1 MQAVWN
7 ARRPAARLSTVIN
20 EQNSE
25 RANVPMNFTSDNEA
39 PAHPAMIEAITRA
52 NEGFAT
58 AYANDRFSRQLD
70 QRFSELF
77 DTDCHVLPIATGT
90 AANCAAIAELSPP
103 WGAVLCHQLAHI
115 HNDENGAPEFYSAGA
130 KLMPLPGDN
139 GKLAASTVAAAID
152 GAGTHGV
159 HNVKPAV
166 VSVTQATE
174 CGTTYRPDEIRAIS
188 DATHERGLHLHMD
201 GARFANAVQHLGCP
215 PAETTWKAGVD
226 VLSFGATKNGAL
238 TAEAIVVFGHPEW
251 LEGMER
257 RRKRAGHLL
266 SKMRY
271 VSAQLLAQLDDGLW
285 LELAATANA
294 RAAEL
299 ARGIE
304 ASDHAAL
311 HWPVESNEV
320 FMKASPARLAALKE
334 RGFLFHI
341 WPGHDDLARLVCS
354 WATTAEQVSAFL
366 EALDA

>member
-1 MQAVWN
+1 
-7 ARRPAARLSTVIN
+7 
-20 EQNSE
+20 
-25 RANVPMNFTSDNEA
+25 MNFTSDNEA

-58 AYANDRFSRQLD
+58 AYSNDTYSKELD
-70 QRFSELF
+70 RRFSELF
-77 DTDCHVLPIATGT
+77 GTDCHVLPIATGT
-90 AANCAAIAELSPP
+90 AANCVAIAELSPP

-115 HNDENGAPEFYSAGA
+115 QNDENGAPEFFSGGA
-130 KLMPLPGDN
+130 KLLPLAGDN
-139 GKLAASTVAAAID
+139 GKLDAETVAATID
-152 GAGTHGV
+152 SAGAHGV
-159 HNVKPAV
+159 HNVKPSV

-174 CGTTYRPDEIRAIS
+174 CGTSYRPTEIRAIAE
-188 DATHERGLHLHMD
+188 ATHERGLSLHMD
-201 GARFANAVQHLGCP
+201 GARFANAVRFLDCD

-257 RRKRAGHLL
+257 RRKRAGHLF

-271 VSAQLLAQLDDGLW
+271 VSAQLLAMLDDELW
-285 LELAATANA
+285 LELGGSANA

-304 ASDHAAL
+304 ACPHASL

-320 FMKASPARLAALKE
+320 FMKAAPEKLAALKE
-334 RGFLFHI
+334 KGFRFHI

-354 WATTAEQVSAFL
+354 WATTEEQVSAFL
-366 EALDA
+366 EALGS

>member
-1 MQAVWN
+1 
-7 ARRPAARLSTVIN
+7 
-20 EQNSE
+20 
-25 RANVPMNFTSDNEA
+25 MNFTSDNEA

-58 AYANDRFSRQLD
+58 AYANDIYSKQLD

-77 DTDCHVLPIATGT
+77 ETECHVLPIATGT

-115 HNDENGAPEFYSAGA
+115 HNDENGAPEFYSGGA

-139 GKLAASTVAAAID
+139 GKLEPDLLAEAID
-152 GAGTHGV
+152 GAGAHGV
-159 HNVKPAV
+159 HNVKPSV
-166 VSVTQATE
+166 VSITQATE
-174 CGTTYRPDEIRAIS
+174 CGTCYRPEEIRAIAE
-188 DATHERGLHLHMD
+188 ATHQRGLHLHMD
-201 GARFANAVQHLGCP
+201 GARFANAVHYLGCS
-215 PAETTWKAGVD
+215 PAETTWKVGVD

-257 RRKRAGHLL
+257 RRKRSGHLL

-271 VSAQLLAQLDDGLW
+271 VSAQLLAMLDNGLW
-285 LELAATANA
+285 LELAGRANA
-294 RAAEL
+294 RAADL

-304 ASDHAAL
+304 GNPHASL
-311 HWPVESNEV
+311 YWPVESNEV
-320 FMKASPARLAALKE
+320 FMKASPERLAVLKE
-334 RGFLFHI
+334 RGFQFHI

-354 WATTAEQVSAFL
+354 WATTEEQISALL
-366 EALDA
+366 EAVGS